1 MTGKD
6 ESMDDGKLTLREKFI
21 VVILVIAAA
30 FYLAFFTD
38 HPGSPFR
45 TVMKNIEKNFWTII
59 MYASLIA
66 IIITLAWEAIH

>member
-6 ESMDDGKLTLREKFI
+6 ESMDDEKLTLREKFI
-21 VVILVIAAA
+21 VVIMVIAAA
-30 FYLAFFTD
+30 FYMEFFTD
-38 HPGSPFR
+38 NPGSPFKAI
-45 TVMKNIEKNFWTII
+45 MKNIGKNFWTII